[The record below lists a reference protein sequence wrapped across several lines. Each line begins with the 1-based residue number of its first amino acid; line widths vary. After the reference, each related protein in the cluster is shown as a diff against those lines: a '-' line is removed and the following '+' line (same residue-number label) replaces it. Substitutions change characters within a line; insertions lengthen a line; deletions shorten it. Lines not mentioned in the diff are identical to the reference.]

1 VELVVG
7 TNFDDAMIE
16 AVKDYPVKYI
26 FGSHSR
32 SLTGHGRS
40 PSALPDVDGGRL
52 RDHVSAAHSAGI
64 RFLYAMN
71 SVNLGGNEYRESFWR
86 GLDSEVDGLVGMG
99 VDGFIVAN
107 PLILERIKR
116 EHPGAEVAVSSFA
129 KVTYVREIERLAAMG
144 ADTII
149 VHQSRN
155 RSFRFLKEAAR
166 AARREGARLELIAT
180 DVCLWGCPFF
190 ETHINLMGEAT
201 REDGRM
207 PPGSF
212 GYPFLQCSAAMAAD
226 PVNLVR
232 SRWIR
237 PEDLGAYERIGID
250 RFKISSRRW
259 STEKIVRAVRAYS
272 GGRYDGNLLDIMEY
286 MGGFVAALAP
296 RLGEGA
302 DEHRAW
308 MDLLGHIRMENS
320 RFPRNWIQFF
330 VDNECEEIS
339 CEECG
344 YCERIA
350 AAVVSADGRQPAK
363 IEVRVPYELV
373 LPLPRD
379 CDQPGTKWARPDGVR
394 GRGRLRAS
402 PTAPRDPGARSRRRR
417 APASRAAG

>member
-1 VELVVG
+1 MAHPQVRVELVVG

-116 EHPGAEVAVSSFA
+116 EHPAAEVAVSSFA

-144 ADTII
+144 ADAII

-155 RSFRFLKEAAR
+155 RSFRFLEEAAR
-166 AARREGARLELIAT
+166 VARREGARLELIAT

-190 ETHINLMGEAT
+190 EVHINLMGEAT

-207 PPGSF
+207 PPGSI
-212 GYPFLQCSAAMAAD
+212 GYPFLQCAAAMAAD
-226 PVNLVR
+226 PANLIR

-272 GGRYDGNLLDIMEY
+272 EGRYDGNLLDIMEY
-286 MGGFVAALAP
+286 MAGFVAALAP
-296 RLGEGA
+296 KLGEGA

-308 MDLLGHIRMENS
+308 MDLLGRLRIENS

-363 IEVRVPYELV
+363 IEVRVPYEIV
-373 LPLPRD
+373 MPLPRD
-379 CDQPGTKWARPDGVR
+379 GDQPGAK
-394 GRGRLRAS
+394 
-402 PTAPRDPGARSRRRR
+402 
-417 APASRAAG
+417 